1 MTRRGPFLEGA
12 AMAED
17 PLENMRQRSE
27 QCRRLS
33 RITHDEKMKWQL
45 LEWAHEIEADI
56 QRLEL
61 ERAERRR

>member
-1 MTRRGPFLEGA
+1 MS
-12 AMAED
+12 ED
-17 PLENMRQRSE
+17 PLNNMRQRSE

-56 QRLEL
+56 RRLEL
-61 ERAERRR
+61 ERAERGD